1 MSQIH
6 SGIQRVGMVTMN
18 GILERG
24 QFLVPS
30 ELDSELAKTAS
41 RTLARAK
48 DQAVKISLSDGKELE
63 LPKAMTEFLVRILT
77 ELSNGNMV
85 DIVPIH
91 AELTTQE
98 AANHLN
104 VSRPYLIK
112 LLEQGKIPY
121 HKVGTHRRILFA
133 ELRSYMVAHEI
144 QREAAMAEIAKLSQE
159 LDIGY

>member
-1 MSQIH
+1 MEK
-6 SGIQRVGMVTMN
+6 N
-18 GILERG
+18 LERG
-24 QFLVPS
+24 QLLVPS
-30 ELDSELAKTAS
+30 QTDSELAKTAS

-48 DQAVKISLSDGKELE
+48 DQAVKITLPDGNDLE

-104 VSRPYLIK
+104 VSRPFLVK
-112 LLEQGKIPY
+112 LLEQGKIRF
-121 HKVGTHRRILFA
+121 HKVGSHRRIKF
-133 ELRSYMVAHEI
+133 EDLREFIRA
-144 QREAAMAEIAKLSQE
+144 
-159 LDIGY
+159 

>member
-1 MSQIH
+1 MD
-6 SGIQRVGMVTMN
+6 

-30 ELDSELAKTAS
+30 KIDSELAKTAS

-63 LPKAMTEFLVRILT
+63 LPRAMTEFLVRILT

-112 LLEQGKIPY
+112 LLEQGEIPY
-121 HKVGTHRRILFA
+121 HKVGSHRRIKFEA
-133 ELRSYMVAHEI
+133 LRSFMVAHEA
-144 QREAAMAEIAKLSQE
+144 QREGAMTEMAQLSQE
-159 LDIGY
+159 FDVGY

>member
-1 MSQIH
+1 MDH
-6 SGIQRVGMVTMN
+6 
-18 GILERG
+18 ILDRDG
-24 QFLVPS
+24 LLVPS
-30 ELDSELAKTAS
+30 KSDSELAAIAS

-48 DQAVKISLSDGKELE
+48 DQTLKLSLDGGKELI
-63 LPKAMTEFLVRILT
+63 LPKSMTEFLVRILT

-85 DIVPIH
+85 DIVPVH

-104 VSRPYLIK
+104 VSRPFLIK

-133 ELRSYMVAHEI
+133 ELRSFMADQETK
-144 QREAAMAEIAKLSQE
+144 REAAMTEMAALNQE
-159 LDIGY
+159 LGLGY

>member
-1 MSQIH
+1 MEK
-6 SGIQRVGMVTMN
+6 N
-18 GILERG
+18 LERD
-24 QFLVPS
+24 QLLVPS
-30 ELDSELAKTAS
+30 QTDSELAKTAS

-48 DQAVKISLSDGKELE
+48 DKAVKITLPDGSDLE

-104 VSRPYLIK
+104 VSRPFLVK
-112 LLEQGKIPY
+112 LLEQGKIRF
-121 HKVGTHRRILFA
+121 HKVGSHRRIKF
-133 ELRSYMVAHEI
+133 EDLREFMIQHEA
-144 QREAAMAEIAKLSQE
+144 QRETGMAEMAALSQK
-159 LDIGY
+159 LGLGY

>member
-1 MSQIH
+1 MEK
-6 SGIQRVGMVTMN
+6 N
-18 GILERG
+18 LERG
-24 QFLVPS
+24 QLLVPS
-30 ELDSELAKTAS
+30 QTDSELAKTAS

-48 DQAVKISLSDGKELE
+48 DQAVKITLPDGNDLE

-104 VSRPYLIK
+104 VSRPFLVK
-112 LLEQGKIPY
+112 LLEQGKIRF
-121 HKVGTHRRILFA
+121 HKVGSHRRIKF
-133 ELRSYMVAHEI
+133 EDLREFMSEHEA
-144 QREAAMAEIAKLSQE
+144 QRETGMAEIAALSQK
-159 LDIGY
+159 LGLGY

>member
-1 MSQIH
+1 MD
-6 SGIQRVGMVTMN
+6 GVLDRDN
-18 GILERG
+18 L
-24 QFLVPS
+24 LVPTES
-30 ELDSELAKTAS
+30 DSELAKTAS

-48 DQAVKISLSDGKELE
+48 DQAVKISLPDGEELE

-104 VSRPYLIK
+104 VSRPFLIK
-112 LLEQGKIPY
+112 LLEEGKIKF
-121 HKVGTHRRILFA
+121 HKVGSHRRIKF
-133 ELRSYMVAHEI
+133 EHLRNFIDNHE
-144 QREAAMAEIAKLSQE
+144 REREKAMLEMAEISQE
-159 LDIGY
+159 LGLGY